1 MFVYFVDCFC
11 PLRFSLSV
19 LSLSLFPIPLPS
31 SLFPLLRTPHVS
43 FSRWWWRW
51 QRWSMW
57 KLNFTSKINYAG
69 MREAFALDG
78 MCSSY
83 EEIYVYLCANNKLQ
97 ALANEEQW
105 RVWELWKWIFDGYS
119 PFRYFLFSC
128 RLMLG
133 IGGLNFILKLMRLF
147 ILGIFFSFSF
157 FEMEYAPRLVII
169 AHHGIR
175 TALGVKCA
183 RSQKNLAITLLTVA
197 HSVVVV
203 VV

>member
-1 MFVYFVDCFC
+1 MCNLFIPFNLHKCSYI
-11 PLRFSLSV
+11 SLIVFAHCVSRYQSSP
-19 LSLSLFPIPLPS
+19 SLS

-147 ILGIFFSFSF
+147 ILGIFFFVF
-157 FEMEYAPRLVII
+157 ILWN
-169 AHHGIR
+169 GIR
-175 TALGVKCA
+175 VKISDYCTPRHSYSTWSEVCEVAKEFGHHTADG
-183 RSQKNLAITLLTVA
+183 RP
-197 HSVVVV
+197 
-203 VV
+203 